1 MRLRPGIPFAPILPA
16 IWQVSGRVM
25 RTSLMFALLIFAVIG
40 ITQPRT
46 SIAGTGSTY
55 PNQENHLTISPDA
68 SPQDLPSLREFITT
82 VTNGDETVVVGV
94 YVPRVF
100 ALPVVQQPDGDFGY
114 VSMNPEALTQFQLAD
129 ENHVIGLLAHNYLSG
144 RLFFNLIEGQ
154 RIVIVKGDGS
164 HRTYQVT
171 GAYRFKKLDPD
182 SNTSKYIDLSTG
194 KELSTRQVFNRFYR
208 VGAPHV
214 TFQTCLEQ
222 DGNLVWGLLFVVALP
237 LDLPR

>member
-1 MRLRPGIPFAPILPA
+1 MRLKPGIPFAHIFPA
-16 IWQVSGRVM
+16 IWQLSGSFLRS
-25 RTSLMFALLIFAVIG
+25 SLIIALLIFSPIG
-40 ITQPRT
+40 TTQPLT
-46 SIAGTGSTY
+46 PIAGTGSTY
-55 PNQENHLTISPDA
+55 PNQENQLTISPDA
-68 SPQDLPSLREFITT
+68 SPHDLPSLKEFITT
-82 VTNGDETVVVGV
+82 VSNGDETVVVGV
-94 YVPRVF
+94 YVPGVF

-114 VSMNPEALTQFQLAD
+114 VSMKPEALTQFQLAD

-144 RLFFNLIEGQ
+144 RFFYKLIEGQ

-164 HRTYQVT
+164 HRTYQVSD
-171 GAYRFKKLDPD
+171 AYRFKKLDPD

-222 DGNLVWGLLFVVALP
+222 DGDLVWGLLFVVAIP
-237 LDLPR
+237 LDLPQ